1 MEKGVTVQAVDAG
14 AIKPKMQYTGKVT
27 KISLAGAL
35 VDIGTDQPAVMHISQ
50 MVPAKEGEQIRKVED
65 ILTTGQ
71 EVTCWVRRVRD
82 NRVELTMIKP
92 LDLDWRD
99 IKTGM
104 TVKGTVVRLEK
115 FGAFVEIGAERPGLV
130 HVSELAHEYVR
141 TPGDI
146 VKEGD
151 EVQAQVLEVD
161 RRKKQIKLSLKSLLP
176 EPEQVA
182 EAARFEDKD
191 SSPRQDDHEPR
202 RGGNKRK
209 KQSNPEESF
218 ELVRNASGDI
228 IVQGEPELTAME
240 IAWREAQFK
249 EKSRRQEQKARSK
262 KSSGGEQDEIFFQTL
277 EHKNRSGQ

>member
-1 MEKGVTVQAVDAG
+1 MDKGVTVQAIDAG
-14 AIKPKMQYTGKVT
+14 ATKPKMQYTGKVT

-35 VDIGTDQPAVMHISQ
+35 VDIGTEQPAVMHISQ
-50 MVPAKEGEQIRKVED
+50 MVPTKEGEQIRKVED

-71 EVTCWVRRVRD
+71 EITCWVRKVRD

-92 LDLDWRD
+92 LELDWRD
-99 IKTGM
+99 IKPGM
-104 TVKGTVVRLEK
+104 TVSGTVVRLEK

-141 TPGDI
+141 TPGDV
-146 VKEGD
+146 VKEGE

-176 EPEQVA
+176 EPEQV
-182 EAARFEDKD
+182 ENAAKFEDKD
-191 SSPRQDDHEPR
+191 SAPRQDDREPR
-202 RGGNKRK
+202 KGGRRK
-209 KQSNPEESF
+209 KQSNPEENF
-218 ELVRNASGDI
+218 ELVRNESGDI
-228 IVQGEPELTAME
+228 VLQGEPELTAME

-249 EKSRRQEQKARSK
+249 AKSRRQEQKARSK
-262 KSSGGEQDEIFFQTL
+262 KSSGGEQDEIFYRTL

>member
-1 MEKGVTVQAVDAG
+1 MEKGVTVQASDAG
-14 AIKPKMQYTGKVT
+14 AIKPKMQFTGKVT

-50 MVPAKEGEQIRKVED
+50 MVPAKEGEQIRKVEEV
-65 ILTTGQ
+65 LTLGQ
-71 EVTCWVRRVRD
+71 DVTCWVRRVRE
-82 NRVELTMIKP
+82 NRVELTMLKP

-99 IKTGM
+99 LKPGM

-141 TPGDI
+141 TPGDV
-146 VKEGD
+146 VKEGE
-151 EVQAQVLEVD
+151 EVQAQILEVD

-176 EPEQVA
+176 KPEQ
-182 EAARFEDKD
+182 AAVIEDKD
-191 SSPRQDDHEPR
+191 SAPRQEEHVSK
-202 RGGNKRK
+202 RGGRRK
-209 KQSNPEESF
+209 KQSNPEENF
-218 ELVRNASGDI
+218 ELVRNESGDI
-228 IVQGEPELTAME
+228 VLQGEPELTAME

-249 EKSRRQEQKARSK
+249 AKSRRQEQKARSK
-262 KSSGGEQDEIFFQTL
+262 KSSGAEQDDIFYRTL

>member
-1 MEKGVTVQAVDAG
+1 MEKGVTVQAIDAG
-14 AIKPKMQYTGKVT
+14 AIKPKMQFTGKVT

-50 MVPAKEGEQIRKVED
+50 MVPTKEGEQIRKVEEA
-65 ILTTGQ
+65 LTLGE
-71 EVTCWVRRVRD
+71 EVTCWVRRVRE

-99 IKTGM
+99 LKPGM

-141 TPGDI
+141 TPGDV
-146 VKEGD
+146 VKEGE

-176 EPEQVA
+176 EPEQTAVA
-182 EAARFEDKD
+182 EDKD
-191 SSPRQDDHEPR
+191 NAPRQEEHEAK
-202 RGGNKRK
+202 RGGRRK
-209 KQSNPEESF
+209 KQNNPEEGI
-218 ELVRNASGDI
+218 ELVRNESGDI
-228 IVQGEPELTAME
+228 VLQGEPELTAME

-249 EKSRRQEQKARSK
+249 AKSRRQEQKARSK
-262 KSSGGEQDEIFFQTL
+262 KSSGAEQDDIFYRTM

>member
-1 MEKGVTVQAVDAG
+1 MEKGVTVQANDAG
-14 AIKPKMQYTGKVT
+14 AIKPKMQFTGKVT

-50 MVPAKEGEQIRKVED
+50 MVPAKEGEQIRKVEEV
-65 ILTTGQ
+65 LTLGQ
-71 EVTCWVRRVRD
+71 DVTCWVRRVRD
-82 NRVELTMIKP
+82 NRVELTMLKP

-99 IKTGM
+99 LKPGM

-141 TPGDI
+141 TPGDV
-146 VKEGD
+146 VKEGE
-151 EVQAQVLEVD
+151 EVQAQILEVD

-176 EPEQVA
+176 EPEQVV
-182 EAARFEDKD
+182 EAAKGEDKD
-191 SSPRQDDHEPR
+191 SGRQDDHESR
-202 RGGNKRK
+202 KGGKRK
-209 KQSNPEESF
+209 KQSNPEENF

-262 KSSGGEQDEIFFQTL
+262 KSSGAEQDDIFYRTM

>member
-1 MEKGVTVQAVDAG
+1 MEKGVTVQANDAG
-14 AIKPKMQYTGKVT
+14 AIKPKMQFTGKVT

-50 MVPAKEGEQIRKVED
+50 MVPAKEGEQIRKVEEV
-65 ILTTGQ
+65 LTLGQ
-71 EVTCWVRRVRD
+71 GVTCWVRRVRE
-82 NRVELTMIKP
+82 NRVELTMLKP

-99 IKTGM
+99 LKPGM

-141 TPGDI
+141 TPGDV
-146 VKEGD
+146 VKEGE
-151 EVQAQVLEVD
+151 EVQAQILEVD

-182 EAARFEDKD
+182 EAAKVEAKD
-191 SSPRQDDHEPR
+191 SSRQDDHENR
-202 RGGNKRK
+202 KGGKRK

-262 KSSGGEQDEIFFQTL
+262 KSSGAEQDDIFYRTM